1 MSGKLQATVGA
12 THIGQSPDRHVR
24 VTVTGGGEVADVQ
37 FSRAWL
43 REAHEANIAR
53 QVTAAFHAAYEQA
66 AAHGV
71 DRLIADSPLGEVQ
84 RATQDPF
91 GLARR
96 LRLTD

>member
-1 MSGKLQATVGA
+1 
-12 THIGQSPDRHVR
+12 
-24 VTVTGGGEVADVQ
+24 VTDVK

-43 REAHEANIAR
+43 HEAHEANIAR
-53 QVTAAFHAAYEQA
+53 QITSAFHAAYDQA

-71 DRLIADSPLGEVQ
+71 DRLIADSPLGKVQ